1 MDKRKLEI
9 GVSCEEFLYVLHSC
23 AILYQFIVL
32 TDIIIIVRSKTI
44 ISLSTTICMS
54 HSHLS
59 IKMFE
64 SSIKLKIGGK
74 EIKCEI
80 PLKLVVT
87 QFVYEELIFR

>member
-32 TDIIIIVRSKTI
+32 TNIIIIVRFKI
-44 ISLSTTICMS
+44 ITSLSTTICMS
-54 HSHLS
+54 HNRLS
-59 IKMFE
+59 IKTFE

-74 EIKCEI
+74 EIKMRDSI
-80 PLKLVVT
+80 KVSSDPVRL
-87 QFVYEELIFR
+87 